1 MNINDYIVN
10 KNENLSSV
18 LKKIDKN
25 EHGTIFIEDNLVF
38 CCISVFIL
46 LLFLLFVFVVAYF
59 CFCFCFALSFLI
71 FYCILFFCVV

>member
-25 EHGTIFIEDNLVF
+25 EHGTIFIEDNLV
-38 CCISVFIL
+38 IIGL
-46 LLFLLFVFVVAYF
+46 ATDGDIRRKLIKENK
-59 CFCFCFALSFLI
+59 LSI
-71 FYCILFFCVV
+71 KI

>member
-25 EHGTIFIEDNLVF
+25 EHGTIFIEDNFVIIGLATDGDIRKLIKENKLSIKIGRCMNKDFVY
-38 CCISVFIL
+38 L
-46 LLFLLFVFVVAYF
+46 LERR
-59 CFCFCFALSFLI
+59 I
-71 FYCILFFCVV
+71 

>member
-25 EHGTIFIEDNLVF
+25 EQGTIFIEDNL
-38 CCISVFIL
+38 IIIGL
-46 LLFLLFVFVVAYF
+46 ATDGD
-59 CFCFCFALSFLI
+59 I
-71 FYCILFFCVV
+71 